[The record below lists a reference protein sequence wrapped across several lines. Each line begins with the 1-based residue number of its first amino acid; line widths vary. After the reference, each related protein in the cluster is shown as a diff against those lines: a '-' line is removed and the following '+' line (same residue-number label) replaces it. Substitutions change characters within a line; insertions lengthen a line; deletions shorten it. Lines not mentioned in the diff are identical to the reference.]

1 MDQLSSI
8 DSSYIYTE
16 DPKLPMHIATVT
28 IYDPSSAPQGTVR
41 LKDIINVFERAA
53 YNVPLFRQRL
63 VEVPLGLDQPY
74 WIDDPDFDIE
84 YHIRHIG
91 LPKPGDWRQ
100 FYIQLARINSRPL
113 DRSRPLWEIYV
124 IEGLNS
130 LEGVPSGSFAIMMKL
145 HHAALDAESLMSL
158 YMSVHTLKPEAPGKQ
173 VEFDHGLRRE
183 VRRGKLPLMI
193 NASQNSIKRA
203 FLFPRMVNGM
213 LRGYRRIRHGVDSG
227 DIKKHH
233 PTPLS
238 PFNGQ
243 LSPYRAV
250 TSFSAPFEQA
260 RKLKSAIDGA
270 TLNDLVLTI
279 VAGAL
284 RLYLGDKNAL
294 PEDSMVAQ
302 TPINLTSGDAATEH
316 KISLANM
323 PLHTEIADPLER
335 FYAVHEESASARN
348 YLLARGEDLPQE
360 FGDALH
366 PYLSRSLL
374 KIHDSL
380 QHVPVLSQVYPAAPN
395 TLVSNMPGLSE
406 PVYLCGAK
414 VVTSLG
420 LDPCMP
426 GIGLSHTATVS
437 AGQLVISVNACR
449 EMMDDPGFYQQ
460 CLQQSWDLVQ
470 AALNPEAKRHQGK
483 KSASRKRKKSATA
496 KAAGSKA

>member
-8 DSSYIYTE
+8 DSSYIYNE
-16 DPKLPMHIATVT
+16 DPNLPMHIATVT

-41 LKDIINVFERAA
+41 LKDIMNVFERAA

-100 FYIQLARINSRPL
+100 LYIQLGRINSRPL

-124 IEGLNS
+124 IERLDS
-130 LEGVPSGSFAIMMKL
+130 LEGVPAGSFAIMMKL
-145 HHAALDAESLMSL
+145 HHAALDAESLKSL
-158 YMSVHTLKPEAPGKQ
+158 YLSVHTLQPEVPGEK
-173 VEFDHGLRRE
+173 VELDHGLRRE
-183 VRRGKLPLMI
+183 VRRGNLPLMI
-193 NASQNSIKRA
+193 NASQNSLKRA
-203 FLFPRMVNGM
+203 FLLPRALKDM
-213 LRGYRRIRHGVDSG
+213 LRGYRRIRQGVDSG

-238 PFNGQ
+238 PFNGP

-250 TSFSAPFEQA
+250 TSFSAPYEEA
-260 RKLKSAIDGA
+260 RKLKRAIDGA

-279 VAGAL
+279 VGGAL
-284 RLYLGDKNAL
+284 RLYLEDKNAL

-302 TPINLTSGDAATEH
+302 TPINLAGGNAKAGH
-316 KISLANM
+316 KSCLANM

-335 FYAVHEESASARN
+335 FYAVYEESASARN

-374 KIHDSL
+374 KNHDSL
-380 QHVPVLSQVYPAAPN
+380 QRVPVLSQVYPATPN
-395 TLVSNMPGLSE
+395 TMVSNMPGLSE

-414 VVTSLG
+414 VITSLG

-437 AGQLVISVNACR
+437 AGQLVIAANACR

-460 CLQQSWDLVQ
+460 CLQQSWELTQ
-470 AALNPEAKRHQGK
+470 AALNPEARRHK
-483 KSASRKRKKSATA
+483 TIKPAPKKRKKSVTT
-496 KAAGSKA
+496 KAVDRSA